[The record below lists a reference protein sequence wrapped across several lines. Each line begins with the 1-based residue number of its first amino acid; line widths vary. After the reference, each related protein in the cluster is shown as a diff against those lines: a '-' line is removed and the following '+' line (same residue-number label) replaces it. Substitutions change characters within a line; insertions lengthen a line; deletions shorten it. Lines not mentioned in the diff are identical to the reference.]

1 MVVQKDCLPERE
13 NSGECDFEF
22 HVSLIFSLQGLLEKE
37 YHSGGRQIRAIIV
50 NAAIY

>member
-1 MVVQKDCLPERE
+1 MVVQEDCLPEGE

-22 HVSLIFSLQGLLEKE
+22 HVCLILSLQGLLESE

-50 NAAIY
+50 NTAIY